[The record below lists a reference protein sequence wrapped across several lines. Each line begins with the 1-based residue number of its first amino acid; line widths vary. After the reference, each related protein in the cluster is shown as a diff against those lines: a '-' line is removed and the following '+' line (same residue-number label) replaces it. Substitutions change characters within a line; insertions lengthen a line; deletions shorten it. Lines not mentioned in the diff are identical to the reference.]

1 MKRMKLIKI
10 NFIEDFISELVEV
23 VKKISKETIEKN
35 GIFNIV
41 LSGGITPIPI
51 YEKLRQID
59 TDWSKWHFW
68 LADERMPSIETQ
80 LNSDLIMKTWLN
92 KIQIKSTNIHFI
104 PVNKGIKYAV
114 NYYNNEVKKIDY
126 FDLTLLGIGEDG
138 HSASLFP
145 GHIIGQF
152 ENSEDV
158 LMVLNSPKAPKER
171 ITLSAKRLSLSKNI
185 IYIAQGE
192 NKKNII
198 HLIMKGELFPCNIIK
213 GKLESSLYYLP

>member
-1 MKRMKLIKI
+1 MKRIKLIKI
-10 NFIEDFISELVEV
+10 NCIEDFISELVEF
-23 VKKISKETIEKN
+23 VKKISNETIEKN

-41 LSGGITPIPI
+41 LSGGITPIPV
-51 YEKLRQID
+51 YEKLTQID

-80 LNSDLIMKTWLN
+80 LNCDLIMKTWLN
-92 KIQIKSTNIHFI
+92 KVQIKSTNIHFI
-104 PVNKGIKYAV
+104 PLDKGIKYAV

-145 GHIIGQF
+145 GNNIGQF

-158 LMVLNSPKAPKER
+158 LMVLNSPKSPKER
-171 ITLSAKRLSLSKNI
+171 ITLSANRLSHSKNI
-185 IYIAQGE
+185 IFLAQGE
-192 NKKNII
+192 SKKSIINNI
-198 HLIMKGELFPCNIIK
+198 MQGGAFPCNHIR
-213 GKLESSLYYLP
+213 GQQESTLYYLL